1 MGMRF
6 ATFSAVLLCSFASLA
21 TSIPANAGPAGA
33 TVSGKVTF
41 TGTAPKFKPLDVSKE
56 PPCVKMHESQ
66 PLYPETVVAGP
77 GNSLRNVVVYVSG
90 GAPSVGPPALPPAIF
105 DQQGCHYTTHV
116 LAFRVGQ
123 EVKISNSDPFSH
135 NIHPI
140 ARINREW
147 NKIQPP
153 GVPPFSYAYEQ
164 EEFIPVK
171 CNIHPWMQGYFAVLK
186 NGYFAVTDDS
196 GHFNLPELPPGHYTL
211 TAWHESFGTRTQE
224 ITVSSSEPQTVDFV
238 FAAKP

>member
-6 ATFSAVLLCSFASLA
+6 ATFFGVTLCSLA
-21 TSIPANAGPAGA
+21 LLAASIPAHAGPAGA

-41 TGTAPKFKPLDVSKE
+41 TGSAPKLKPLDVSKE

-66 PLYPETVVAGP
+66 PLYPETVVAGA
-77 GNSLRNVVVYVSG
+77 GNSLRNVVVYVSS
-90 GAPSVGPPALPPAIF
+90 GAPSASSPATTAAIF

-135 NIHPI
+135 NIHPL
-140 ARINREW
+140 AKINREW

-153 GVPPFSYAYEQ
+153 STPPFAYAYEN

-171 CNIHPWMQGYFAVLK
+171 CNIHPWMQGYFVVLRTP
-186 NGYFAVTDDS
+186 YFAV
-196 GHFNLPELPPGHYTL
+196 
-211 TAWHESFGTRTQE
+211 
-224 ITVSSSEPQTVDFV
+224 
-238 FAAKP
+238 